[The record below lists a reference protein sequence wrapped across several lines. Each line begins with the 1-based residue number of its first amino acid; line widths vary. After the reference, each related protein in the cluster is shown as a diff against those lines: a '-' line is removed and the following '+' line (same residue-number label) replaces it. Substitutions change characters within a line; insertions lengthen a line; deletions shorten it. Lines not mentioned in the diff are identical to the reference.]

1 MKKILFVL
9 PLLAAVPL
17 FAQGGAPAKPGAPD
31 ATRVTAGSYK
41 TDPAHTLI
49 GWRVDHLGFNDYFG
63 IFGDVAGTLV
73 IDPKNLA
80 AAKVDITIPVSKVT
94 TANAGLSAH
103 LLRAGKEGGKPDF
116 FGPAP
121 ADAHFVST
129 SVVSSGNSATIS
141 GNLTLNGVT
150 KPVTLDARFTGAGT
164 TPAFMG
170 GKETVGFAAKTT
182 IKRSD
187 FGVNY
192 GIPFIS
198 DEVQLDISVAFEKTV

>member
-1 MKKILFVL
+1 MKKILFAL
-9 PLLAAVPL
+9 PLLVAVPL
-17 FAQGGAPAKPGAPD
+17 LAQGGAPAKPGAPD
-31 ATRVTAGSYK
+31 ATRVAAGTYK
-41 TDPAHTLI
+41 TDPNHTLV

-63 IFGDVAGTLV
+63 IFGDVAGTLI

-94 TANAGLSAH
+94 TANAGLTAH
-103 LLRAGKEGGKPDF
+103 LLRPGKDSAKPDF

-121 ADAHFVST
+121 ADARFVST
-129 SVVSSGNSATIS
+129 SVEASGTMARIS

-150 KPVTLDARFTGAGT
+150 KPVILEARFTGAGT
-164 TPAFMG
+164 TAAFMG

-192 GIPFIS
+192 GIPFVS
-198 DEVQLDISVAFEKTV
+198 DDVALDISVAFEKTA